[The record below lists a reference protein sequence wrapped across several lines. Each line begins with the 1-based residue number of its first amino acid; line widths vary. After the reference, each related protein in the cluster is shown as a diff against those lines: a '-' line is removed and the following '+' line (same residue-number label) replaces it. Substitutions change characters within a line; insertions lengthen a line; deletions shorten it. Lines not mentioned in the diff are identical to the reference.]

1 MDAERWRRVEE
12 LYKAALDWT
21 PAQRPALLAER
32 CKGDGDL
39 RNEVESLLR
48 QESSTRTSVEG
59 SSWRTVADAADQ
71 PASSHLAEG
80 ARLVPYRIEALLGA
94 GGMGEVYRARDTRLE
109 RDAAVKVLRPALA
122 SQPDFHKRLLREAR
136 AVAALNHPGVAMIY
150 EAGESLDRLYLAME
164 YVAGRTLKQELASG
178 PVSTSRLIDY
188 SLQIAGALD
197 HAHARGIIHRD
208 IKPGNVMVTPDGV
221 VKVLDFGL
229 AKETSPSDETAT
241 NLTTPGMVVGTLHYC
256 PPEVLAGRPATVRSD
271 LYSLGVL
278 MYELACG
285 RLPFDGFQ
293 GPALISAVIAGEAA
307 PLRQRNPALPEALLR
322 VIARAMSPRPE
333 NRFARATELAGALRR
348 VEGASAANLT
358 PEPAMP
364 VVGVLD
370 FENLSG
376 DSAVDWLGTGLA
388 ETITADLRRLKAVQV
403 VSRERVQ
410 QELRRLGGS
419 GDLTALGAQMNARW
433 LVSGSYQRSGNRIR
447 ITPRLIEPATGEVA
461 ATGKIDGGWD
471 DIFDL
476 QDRVVG
482 ELARALQLETK
493 SSGPQRIAAPEAL
506 RVEAYEQYA
515 YGRKSFFTL
524 GKDSLEQA
532 RRHFE
537 RAIELDPSYAMAY
550 SALGQTFAM
559 RWIHRTDPDDLSR
572 ASGLLQ
578 RALELDPEFGEPH
591 AWLCYVYMRQSK
603 LERAIQAGAKGVE
616 NNPDL
621 YTSHYFLG
629 AACWLAGYELS
640 DAFLQQGVKHFL
652 DAIRVEPAY
661 VPSWVNLG
669 TLALHAGAYDRAES
683 FLREALDLELSGRAI
698 SAFPFEEM
706 LLAQIGMRRLDWEK
720 SLDWHQRGLQR
731 LAAMDHMY
739 REPIIATHAC
749 GTGDVRLRQDDPQQA
764 LADYHHAWRI
774 AHEYPRMLG
783 NERILTR
790 TLAGMASAYANLG
803 DRPRASQLLQEAAQ
817 HFDSILSE
825 PGTAVHG
832 MYTFELCHA
841 LAVAHL
847 RLDDLSGACD
857 FLRTA
862 VEKSWRDLLWL
873 QSDPEL
879 APLQSSPS
887 MQSLIERMRRFPP
900 LSFAHKA

>member
-1 MDAERWRRVEE
+1 M
-12 LYKAALDWT
+12 
-21 PAQRPALLAER
+21 
-32 CKGDGDL
+32 
-39 RNEVESLLR
+39 
-48 QESSTRTSVEG
+48 
-59 SSWRTVADAADQ
+59 
-71 PASSHLAEG
+71 
-80 ARLVPYRIEALLGA
+80 
-94 GGMGEVYRARDTRLE
+94 YRARDSRLE
-109 RDAAVKVLRPALA
+109 RTAAVKILRAELA
-122 SQPDFHKRLLREAR
+122 RHSDFRKRFLREAR
-136 AVAALNHPGVAMIY
+136 AVAALNHPGIAMIY
-150 EAGESLDRLYLAME
+150 EAGESFDRLYLAME
-164 YVAGRTLKQELASG
+164 FVPGRTLKQELDSG
-178 PVSTSRLIDY
+178 PVASSRLIDY

-221 VKVLDFGL
+221 VKMLDFGL
-229 AKETSPSDETAT
+229 AKEISPSNETAT
-241 NLTTPGMVVGTLHYC
+241 NLTTPGVVVGTLHYC

-285 RLPFDGFQ
+285 RLPFEGLQ
-293 GPALISAVIAGEAA
+293 GLALISAVISGEAA
-307 PLRQRNPALPEALLR
+307 PLRQRNSALPEALAR
-322 VIARAMSPRPE
+322 VITRAMSPRPE
-333 NRFARATELAGALRR
+333 NRFGGAAELAAALRS
-348 VEGASAANLT
+348 VDGSSAANVA

-376 DSAVDWLGTGLA
+376 DDAVDWLGTGLA
-388 ETITADLRRLKAVQV
+388 ETITADLKRLKAVQV

-419 GDLTALGAQMNARW
+419 GDLIALGAQMNARW
-433 LVSGSYQRSGNRIR
+433 LVTGSYQRSGNRIR
-447 ITPRLIEPATGEVA
+447 ITPRLLEPASGEVA
-461 ATGKIDGGWD
+461 AIGKIDGAWD

-476 QDRVVG
+476 QDRVVS
-482 ELARALQLETK
+482 ELAQALQLETK
-493 SSGPQRIAAPEAL
+493 SSGPQRVAAPETL

-515 YGRKSFFTL
+515 QGRKSFFML

-537 RAIELDPSYAMAY
+537 RAIELDPAYAMAY

-572 ASGLLQ
+572 ASGFLQ

-591 AWLCYVYMRQSK
+591 ALLCYVYMRQGK
-603 LERAIQAGAKGVE
+603 IEQAIQAGTKGVE

-640 DAFLQQGVKHFL
+640 DAYLQHGVKHFL
-652 DAIRVEPAY
+652 DAIRVEPASA
-661 VPSWVNLG
+661 PSWVNLG
-669 TLALHAGAYDRAES
+669 ALVLHTGAYDRAES

-706 LLAQIGMRRLDWEK
+706 LMAQISMRRLDWEK

-731 LAAMDHMY
+731 LAATDHMY

-749 GTGDVRLRQDDPQQA
+749 GAGDVRLRQGDAQRA
-764 LADYHHAWRI
+764 LADYHRSWRI
-774 AHEYPRMLG
+774 AREYPRMLG

-790 TLAGMASAYANLG
+790 TLACMASAYAALG
-803 DRPRASQLLQEAAQ
+803 DRPRASQLLEEAAQ
-817 HFDSILSE
+817 HLDSIFSE
-825 PGTAVHG
+825 PGTFVHG
-832 MYTFELCHA
+832 VFTFELCHA
-841 LAVAHL
+841 LAVARL
-847 RLDDLSGACD
+847 RLGDVAGACD
-857 FLRTA
+857 FLRSA
-862 VEKSWRDLLWL
+862 VEKGWRDLPWL

-879 APLQSSPS
+879 APLRSSPLCQALI
-887 MQSLIERMRRFPP
+887 QSLVERMRRFPP
-900 LSFAHKA
+900 LTLAHSA